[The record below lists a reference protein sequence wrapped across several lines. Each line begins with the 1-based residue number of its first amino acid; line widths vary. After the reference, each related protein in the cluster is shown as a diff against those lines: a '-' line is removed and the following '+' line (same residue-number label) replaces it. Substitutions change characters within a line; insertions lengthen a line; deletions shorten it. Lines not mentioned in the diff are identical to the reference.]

1 MENNDK
7 IKAAEVRTE
16 IAWEAY
22 LLTKKMRRILDL
34 YESVE
39 NEDYVRDWFSEY
51 YPFHMS
57 FDELIFEVDNWAEML
72 DKSSMKF
79 ENKKGELT
87 CPYCGKDDVDSIDMF
102 EQGENNY
109 VHAYRCNKCNGTF
122 TDIYELH
129 YVGYADDDGH
139 RYDENGERIKEN
151 NE

>member
-1 MENNDK
+1 METNEK
-7 IKAAEVRTE
+7 IKALEVRTD
-16 IAWEAY
+16 IAFEVY
-22 LLTKKMRRILDL
+22 LIAKKMQRILDL
-34 YESVE
+34 YESVD
-39 NEDYVRDWFSEY
+39 EDYLCNWFCEE

-57 FDELIFEVDNWAEML
+57 FDELICEVEYWAEVL
-72 DKSSMKF
+72 DKTVKKF

-87 CPYCGKDDVDSIDMF
+87 CPYCGKDDVDTIDMF

-109 VHAYRCNKCNGTF
+109 HRAYRCNKCKNTF

-139 RYDENGERIKEN
+139 RYDENGDRIKEK